1 MKEVSVS
8 LPEKKV
14 IIVGTA
20 HVLPESV
27 ELVKKVIRE
36 EKPDVVA
43 VELDEVRYAS
53 MMSEK
58 KPKIDKKQLLNPKN
72 FVFISVQYLLSLV
85 QKKLGD
91 SFGVEPGSEL
101 KQAIE
106 EARGVGARVE
116 LVDRDIRITMSR
128 MIQKMSF
135 REKMRFVS
143 QLFLG
148 FFGVGGKVDLTNL
161 SDEKIEDEL
170 MPIFKNDFPSVYTVL
185 VEERDE
191 YMAQVIFSLLPSCE
205 KMVVVVGA
213 GHKKGLAKK
222 LSGLAG
228 SGNAIAM

>member
-1 MKEVSVS
+1 MKESSV
-8 LPEKKV
+8 PIREKKV

-43 VELDEVRYAS
+43 VELDQVRYTA
-53 MMSEK
+53 MMSKE
-58 KPKIDKKQLLNPKN
+58 KPKIDKRQLLNPKN
-72 FVFISVQYLLSLV
+72 FVLIFVQWLLSII
-85 QKKLGD
+85 QKRLGE

-106 EARGVGARVE
+106 EARGVGANVK
-116 LVDRDIRITMSR
+116 LIDRDIRITMSR

-143 QLFLG
+143 QLCFG
-148 FFGVGGKVDLTNL
+148 FFGFGGKVDLSNL

-170 MPIFKNDFPSVYTVL
+170 MPIFKKDFPNIYKVL

-191 YMAQVIFSLLPSCE
+191 YMAREIFALLESSE

-213 GHKKGLAKK
+213 GHKKGLTKK
-222 LSGLAG
+222 LSEL
-228 SGNAIAM
+228 NASSNAVAM